1 LRRSEHNGTGK
12 KNVFGET
19 VYVTD
24 TPLDEFF
31 KDGETL
37 LCYES
42 VSGEFMKGFSDDLL
56 EIINGI

>member
-1 LRRSEHNGTGK
+1 M
-12 KNVFGET
+12 
-19 VYVTD
+19 TD